1 MQKIYSS
8 DFKTSPK
15 NDPETE
21 AVVGPKTEV
30 LNNILN
36 FSKAL
41 EVLKPT
47 VVSKKTTKPVE
58 IVLN

>member
-1 MQKIYSS
+1 MQKIYTS

-21 AVVGPKTEV
+21 LKPGPKAEV

-36 FSKAL
+36 FSKAY
-41 EVLKPT
+41 EVLKPNGAR
-47 VVSKKTTKPVE
+47 KTATKNVE